1 MLAITNVTAI
11 TMAEHGAI
19 APQTVVIEDGRIVRM
34 APADALPVPESAL
47 RIDGTGKYLIPG
59 LIDMHVHV
67 VPHIALPREGADAV
81 ETSTALAGEYLRLFL
96 AFGVT
101 TIRNMAGSRFLLKVR
116 DAAAGGSF
124 PSPRILTSG
133 PIIEQTF
140 GWSGIATYAAKVA
153 TPEAARAEIRREA
166 ELGYD
171 CIKIYNNIA
180 PDIFA
185 ALLDEAHRAG
195 LKVGGH
201 VPVPV
206 GLLDTL
212 AAGLD
217 SIEHLRGFDA
227 VLDGRP
233 FHERRPEYPGDI
245 YPGWRFAAPGKIAEL
260 ADRVAEFDT
269 WHVPTMMVE
278 DPEHADVVYPPAIR
292 DQLSWSVRQHL
303 EGLRLDL
310 DYTPQMRSDVRAGQA
325 ARREMLLELYNRGVK
340 LLTGSDCP
348 GAKTRLIPGHS
359 LLSELEAFVRS
370 GIPPFGALQ
379 AATVNP
385 ARYLGLADE
394 IGTIAVGK
402 RADLVLLDADPL
414 ANVSAVRRQ
423 SGVIVD
429 GRYLPTAAGGSAA
442 AGCAL

>member
-1 MLAITNVTAI
+1 MTETDQMIAITNVTAI
-11 TMAEHGAI
+11 TMAESGAV
-19 APQTVVIEDGRIVRM
+19 AAQTVVIEAGQIARIG
-34 APADALPVPESAL
+34 PADALVVPESAL

-59 LIDMHVHV
+59 LIDMHVHM

-81 ETSTALAGEYLRLFL
+81 ETSISLAGEYLRLFL

-101 TIRNMAGSRFLLKVR
+101 TIRNMAGSQFLLKVR
-116 DAAAGGSF
+116 DAAAAGSILA
-124 PSPRILTSG
+124 PRVLTSG

-140 GWSGIATYAAKVA
+140 GWPGIATYAAKVA
-153 TPEAARAEIRREA
+153 TPEAARAEIRREVA
-166 ELGYD
+166 LGYD
-171 CIKIYNNIA
+171 CVKIYNNIA
-180 PDIFA
+180 PEIFE

-201 VPVPV
+201 VPVSV
-206 GLLDTL
+206 GLVGAL
-212 AAGLD
+212 AAGID
-217 SIEHLRGFDA
+217 SVEHMRGFDA
-227 VLDGRP
+227 ILDGRP
-233 FHERRPEYPGDI
+233 FHERRPVFPDDI

-260 ADRVAEFDT
+260 ADRVAEFDA

-278 DPEHADVVYPPAIR
+278 DPEHADVVYPPVIL
-292 DQLSWSVRQHL
+292 DQLSWPVRQHL

-310 DYTPQMRSDVRAGQA
+310 DYTPQMRSDVRAVKA

-359 LLSELEAFVRS
+359 LLSEMEAFVRS

-379 AATVNP
+379 AATVNA

-414 ANVSAVRRQ
+414 ANISAVRRQ
-423 SGVIVD
+423 SCVI
-429 GRYLPTAAGGSAA
+429 AGGRCLP
-442 AGCAL
+442 AGAGRAS